1 MIGGSRRIATLLASL
16 LLASPALAQPKGTSD
31 KDKQVAG
38 DLVKKAIA
46 RSQAG
51 DHSAAIEIYLQA
63 YTILPNPLLLS
74 NIGAEYQQSGKPQEA
89 LRYFCMY
96 LDKDPTGTNVPYAT
110 SQAKTL
116 QIQLGNKS
124 VDERNVCAP
133 KAEPRTEP
141 RKPPRAPDPDPDPDP
156 DPKPPPP
163 KRQPPKP
170 EEPGDEGASSGGS
183 SKVMYVGLAAG
194 IAGLGAAGIGVY
206 DGIQAKSLSDQVSNH
221 VAGTPWPNN
230 IQEIQRRGQAYEN
243 LQVGFLIAGGVLVTT
258 GAILFV
264 VGRPDSSKR
273 PADKADKA
281 MVSVTPTPNGFAV
294 FGRF

>member
-1 MIGGSRRIATLLASL
+1 MIGGSRSIATLLASL
-16 LLASPALAQPKGTSD
+16 LLASPALAQPKGAATD
-31 KDKQVAG
+31 KDKQIAG

-96 LDKDPTGTNVPYAT
+96 LDKDPTGTNAPYAT
-110 SQAKTL
+110 SQARTL
-116 QIQLGNKS
+116 QIQLGNKN

-141 RKPPRAPDPDPDPDP
+141 RRPPRAPDPEPDR
-156 DPKPPPP
+156 DPKPPPL
-163 KRQPPKP
+163 KQQPPRS
-170 EEPGDEGASSGGS
+170 EEPSDEAAPASGGS
-183 SKVMYVGLAAG
+183 STVMYVGLAAG
-194 IAGLGAAGIGVY
+194 IAGIAAAGIGVY
-206 DGIQAKSLSDQVSNH
+206 DGIQAKSLSDQVTNH

-258 GAILFV
+258 AAILFV
-264 VGRPDSSKR
+264 VGRSDSSKR
-273 PADKADKA
+273 PSDKA
-281 MVSVTPTPNGFAV
+281 MVSVTPTTNGFAV